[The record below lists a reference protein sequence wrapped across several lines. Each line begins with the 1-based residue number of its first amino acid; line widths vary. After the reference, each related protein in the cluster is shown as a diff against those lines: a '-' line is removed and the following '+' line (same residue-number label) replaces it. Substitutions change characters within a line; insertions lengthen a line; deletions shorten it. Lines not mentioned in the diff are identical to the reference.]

1 MNAENTIN
9 AEAGRRCPQ
18 RVAWACATPA
28 VAATTR
34 RAEDNAVLPS
44 RNHRS
49 TLLQFALIRFLV
61 VVIAILVP
69 VSSGNAQ
76 TREETELKLKAAFV
90 LKFALY
96 VEWPESAFASPTN
109 AIVFGVLGRDP
120 FGKNFDATMQGQ
132 TVDKHPVVV
141 KRGRTL
147 AELGDCHVIFVSAS
161 ERDRLRIQLPSLQD
175 KPVLTISD
183 VEGFTISGGMIGLKR
198 KPGAIRFDINRH
210 AAEAAS
216 LKISSRLLKLAE
228 EVR

>member
-1 MNAENTIN
+1 
-9 AEAGRRCPQ
+9 
-18 RVAWACATPA
+18 VAIAI
-28 VAATTR
+28 VI
-34 RAEDNAVLPS
+34 
-44 RNHRS
+44 S
-49 TLLQFALIRFLV
+49 TLSVAH
-61 VVIAILVP
+61 
-69 VSSGNAQ
+69 AQ
-76 TREETELKLKAAFV
+76 TSDETELKLKAAFV

-96 VEWPESAFASPTN
+96 VEWPASAFASPTN

-120 FGKNFDATMQGQ
+120 FGKSFDVTMQGQ

-161 ERDRLRIQLPSLQD
+161 ERDRLRSQLPRLQD

-183 VEGFTISGGMIGLKR
+183 VEGFTASGGMIELKR